1 MKTVDHDSEHG
12 GRGASASIQLGL
24 RVITAVGILA
34 AGAAVVRAQVVIDF
48 DGLPAPH
55 NLLAA
60 PYAEDGYTL
69 TSTAAGQAAE
79 INGFQPNGL
88 LLRGTTVAPQVVRL
102 ANASSDPFDLLS
114 IAVGDNSLA
123 GATQFTA
130 SSGASRVILDS
141 DLGLVVGFGAAW
153 QNLDWVDIRVT
164 NAFSGAPG
172 QLTADN
178 VTLVTVPE
186 PGTLFAMLVLTTI
199 ATVRPRRG

>member
-1 MKTVDHDSEHG
+1 M
-12 GRGASASIQLGL
+12 
-24 RVITAVGILA
+24 
-34 AGAAVVRAQVVIDF
+34 
-48 DGLPAPH
+48 
-55 NLLAA
+55 
-60 PYAEDGYTL
+60 
-69 TSTAAGQAAE
+69 
-79 INGFQPNGL
+79 

-123 GATQFTA
+123 GATQLTA
-130 SSGASRVILDS
+130 SSGASRLIVDS
-141 DLGLVVGFGAAW
+141 DLGLVVGFDAAW

-178 VTLVTVPE
+178 ITVFTVPE
-186 PGTLFAMLVLTTI
+186 PRTLFAMLILTTI